1 MNFMSDNGSPVAP
14 EIMVALSA
22 ANSGAAA
29 GYGAD
34 DYSRQAIEKLSE
46 TFEREVSVFLVTT
59 GTAANSLNLAA
70 LTQPHGAVL
79 VHEMAHVHVA
89 ECGAPEFFTN
99 GAKIVPV
106 PGADGKLHAAD
117 IEDRLAGFVSGNVH
131 HCQAQAISISQASES
146 GTVYSVDEIEVLSAF
161 ARERDLKMHMDGARF
176 ANALVAL
183 GCTPAEMTWKA
194 GIDALSFGATKNGAM
209 GVEAVILFDADLA
222 GTMPYMR
229 KRAGQLMS
237 KGRYLGAQ
245 MDAYLTDERWLHM
258 ANHANDMAARL
269 AAGVEKIPGARL
281 RFESETNQV
290 FAVLPEKAHKALMAG
305 GASYYPWGREKDG
318 VAVRLIT
325 SFCTTEDEVSDFLRI
340 AESAL

>member
-1 MNFMSDNGSPVAP
+1 MDFMSDNGSPVAP
-14 EIMVALSA
+14 EIMDALGA
-22 ANSGAAA
+22 ANRGAAA

-34 DYSRQAIEKLSE
+34 AHSRQAIARLSE
-46 TFEREVSVFLVTT
+46 VFEREVSAFLVTT

-106 PGADGKLHAAD
+106 PGVDGKLHVGD
-117 IEDRLAGFVSGNVH
+117 LEKRLAGFMSGNVH

-146 GTVYSVDEIEVLSAF
+146 GTVYSVDEIDALSAF
-161 ARERDLKMHMDGARF
+161 ARERDLKIHMDGARF
-176 ANALVAL
+176 ANALVTL

-209 GVEAVILFDADLA
+209 GVEAIILFDADLA
-222 GTMPYMR
+222 AAMPYMR
-229 KRAGQLMS
+229 KRGGQLLS

-245 MDAYLTDERWLHM
+245 MDAYLTDDRWVRM
-258 ANHANDMAARL
+258 AKHANDMAARL

-281 RFESETNQV
+281 RFKTETNQV
-290 FAVLPEKAHKALMAG
+290 FAVLPERAHKALMAA
-305 GASYYPWGREKDG
+305 GAGYYPWGREEDG